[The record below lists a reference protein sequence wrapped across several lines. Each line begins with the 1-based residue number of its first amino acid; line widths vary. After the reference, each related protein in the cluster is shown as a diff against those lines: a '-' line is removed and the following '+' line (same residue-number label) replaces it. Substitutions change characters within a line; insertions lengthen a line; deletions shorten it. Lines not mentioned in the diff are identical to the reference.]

1 MHTVVPRMSLTPGEI
16 QWAGGE
22 LGQDN
27 HAIFGALGLSC
38 DEQKR
43 LREGGII

>member
-1 MHTVVPRMSLTPGEI
+1 MHAVVPRFSETPGEI

-27 HAIFGALGLSC
+27 RAIYEALGLSC
-38 DEQKR
+38 DEQQQ
-43 LREGGII
+43 LRARGVI